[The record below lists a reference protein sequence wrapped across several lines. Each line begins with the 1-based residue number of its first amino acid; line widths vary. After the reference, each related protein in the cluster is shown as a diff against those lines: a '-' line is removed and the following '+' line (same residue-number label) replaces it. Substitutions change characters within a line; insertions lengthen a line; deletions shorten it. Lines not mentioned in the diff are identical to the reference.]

1 MAAAGFMEAF
11 CLPLLSAGVL
21 RNPQS
26 TECDAGPK
34 GTESGSSAWNSEEKC
49 QDPEC
54 SSGLVSGTTHGK
66 SEVRVQWILPILVFS
81 EEMFYTLI
89 LVGFFMYIIIFIYLF
104 GMASTRSIFFF
115 FFLAKDTLVSSLC
128 LRICNGQSFVSLKY
142 FSGQFS
148 ALPC

>member
-54 SSGLVSGTTHGK
+54 SSGLVSETTHGK
-66 SEVRVQWILPILVFS
+66 SEVGVQWILPILVFS

-115 FFLAKDTLVSSLC
+115 FFSK
-128 LRICNGQSFVSLKY
+128 RHIGLKSVPQNMQWAV
-142 FSGQFS
+142 FRVT
-148 ALPC
+148 